1 MGLMMRRLS
10 VLQLPSFRWLWLG
23 ETFILCASQ
32 FWFVAL
38 TWLVLQK
45 TGSGFALGSVLMAA
59 GIPRGLFMLVGGA
72 ISDRLPTHHVAAI
85 AALMNTALVG
95 FITALIFLGV
105 FDLWLVILIAA
116 LFGLSEAFLYPA
128 ILSLLPQLISKSR
141 LAQANA
147 WMQGS
152 EQITNVI
159 GPATAGLVIGFF
171 GLPIAFAINTALFA
185 IGSGLISL
193 IRTRKRSRPVEP
205 CTVSLTGEIME
216 GLHYAW
222 KKPAIRISLQMIAM
236 INFAVL
242 GPIVIGVAELV
253 RVRFGGSA
261 TTFGYLQ
268 SAYGIG
274 AFFGVLVASLL
285 SAIKN
290 LKTSLVLLSCALGLG
305 LILLGLTQQAWMAS
319 VVMALMGVGSGIV
332 GVLGITWL
340 QQQTSTV
347 MQGRMMSLVMFA
359 SVALDPFSQAI
370 SGVLMEINLTG
381 LFVTAGIA
389 MLITALISSLN
400 GSLDRP
406 I

>member
-1 MGLMMRRLS
+1 VKS
-10 VLQLPSFRWLWLG
+10 PLQLPNFRWLWLG
-23 ETFILCASQ
+23 QTFILCASQ
-32 FWFVAL
+32 LWFVAL

-59 GIPRGLFMLVGGA
+59 AIPRGLFMLIGGA
-72 ISDRLPTHHVAAI
+72 ISDRLPTHFVAAI
-85 AALMNTALVG
+85 AAAINTTLIGLVAAML
-95 FITALIFLGV
+95 FSNV
-105 FDLWLVILIAA
+105 FYLNVLILIAV

-147 WMQGS
+147 WVQGS

-159 GPATAGLVIGFF
+159 GPAAAGLVIGAL
-171 GLPIAFAINTALFA
+171 GLPIAFTINTALFA
-185 IGSGLISL
+185 IGSGLIAL
-193 IRTRKRSRPVEP
+193 VKTRSRPVASP
-205 CTVSLTGEIME
+205 VVSSSSTSLSGEIMA
-216 GLHYAW
+216 GLRYAW
-222 KKPAIRISLQMIAM
+222 KQPAIRISLQMIAM

-253 RVRFGGSA
+253 TVRFGGSA

-274 AFFGVLVASLL
+274 ALLGVVVASRL
-285 SAIKN
+285 SAIKD
-290 LKTSLVLLSCALGLG
+290 LKMPLALLSALLGAGLIALGF
-305 LILLGLTQQAWMAS
+305 TQQAWIAGI
-319 VVMALMGVGSGIV
+319 VIALMGLGGGIV

-340 QQQTSTV
+340 QQQTATH

-381 LFVTAGIA
+381 LFVAAGIA
-389 MLITALISSLN
+389 MMSMAIVPFLSESR
-400 GSLDRP
+400 DRP